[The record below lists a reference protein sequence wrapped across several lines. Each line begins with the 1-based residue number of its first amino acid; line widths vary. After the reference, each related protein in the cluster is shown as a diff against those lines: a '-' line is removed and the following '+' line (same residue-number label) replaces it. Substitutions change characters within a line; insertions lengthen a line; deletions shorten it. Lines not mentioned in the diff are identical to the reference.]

1 MSPIIA
7 QPGLPA
13 HVRPDEAARKRAA
26 RLASATAAQS
36 EKALAYL
43 SMIDPLMFEIAMDAG
58 AAAAGAGAGQDEEPE
73 DPEPVPV
80 CRSCGRQ
87 VAIFPDHGLQWQHF
101 HGDEATTATQEIY
114 DPGHP
119 AEVTWLLPDE
129 GPEDL

>member
-58 AAAAGAGAGQDEEPE
+58 AAGAGQDEEPE